1 MALPRA
7 RMRRTHARGT
17 STTDARV
24 SSSRSIFLSHRLAP
38 RDDVMA
44 KGMTKAGAILV
55 KLVSTAATGSFII
68 RRRNPKKMPKKLE
81 MMKYDPR
88 YVRRVC
94 ASFCAPFAGASRRI
108 ARVASTDVN

>member
-7 RMRRTHARGT
+7 RVRRTRARGT

-24 SSSRSIFLSHRLAP
+24 SSSRGIFLSHRLAP

-94 ASFCAPFAGASRRI
+94 ASCVRAFRGCVATDR
-108 ARVASTDVN
+108 ARGVD

>member
-1 MALPRA
+1 
-7 RMRRTHARGT
+7 
-17 STTDARV
+17 
-24 SSSRSIFLSHRLAP
+24 
-38 RDDVMA
+38 MA

-88 YVRRVC
+88 VRKHVLFQETKK
-94 ASFCAPFAGASRRI
+94 A
-108 ARVASTDVN
+108 